1 MIFWVCGFATVPP
14 DLNQIAKTAWNLF
27 VRHAFVVYEY
37 YPVRGIMVS
46 LPARRRTL
54 DTIEFSGLDGLDGG
68 RNPRQSGVNEAV
80 NPGSGMLTTTLSFQ
94 NMHQHGDLFVNL
106 LKARRTSFIL
116 RNNWRLPEAEGMEFD
131 QYDTP
136 ASRWIAVHEKGE
148 VLAGVRLTPTTAK
161 VGMYTYMI
169 RDAQRGMLESI
180 PSDLMDFEA
189 PVDPKIWEASRIF
202 VSNNVPAKLRKK
214 VQGDLMYE
222 LIRTARSLGAMQ
234 LLALGPAVWPRWIG
248 RLGLRA
254 KPAGPVM
261 VIDGARVQ
269 VALMNLDPRLH

>member
-1 MIFWVCGFATVPP
+1 
-14 DLNQIAKTAWNLF
+14 
-27 VRHAFVVYEY
+27 
-37 YPVRGIMVS
+37 MVS
-46 LPARRRTL
+46 LPPRRRTL
-54 DTIEFSGLDGLDGG
+54 DSIEFSGLDGLDGG
-68 RNPRQSGVNEAV
+68 INPRQRGVDEAV

-106 LKARRTSFIL
+106 LKARRTSFII

-136 ASRWIAVHEKGE
+136 ASRWIAVHENGE

-202 VSNNVPAKLRKK
+202 VANRVPAQLRKK

-261 VIDGARVQ
+261 VIDGVKVQ

>member
-1 MIFWVCGFATVPP
+1 
-14 DLNQIAKTAWNLF
+14 
-27 VRHAFVVYEY
+27 
-37 YPVRGIMVS
+37 MVS

-54 DTIEFSGLDGLDGG
+54 DAIEFSGLDGLDGG

>member
-1 MIFWVCGFATVPP
+1 
-14 DLNQIAKTAWNLF
+14 
-27 VRHAFVVYEY
+27 
-37 YPVRGIMVS
+37 MVS
-46 LPARRRTL
+46 LPPRRR
-54 DTIEFSGLDGLDGG
+54 SPGMHGADGMEALDGG
-68 RNPRQSGVNEAV
+68 QNPLQPDVDEAV
-80 NPGSGMLTTTLSFQ
+80 NSGLGMLTTTLSFQ

-106 LKARRTSFIL
+106 LRARRKSFIL
-116 RNNWRLPEAEGMEFD
+116 RKNWRLPEAEGMEFD

-136 ASRWIAVHEKGE
+136 ASRWIAVHDKGE
-148 VLAGVRLTPTTAK
+148 ILAGVRLTPTTAK

-202 VSNNVPAKLRKK
+202 VSHGVPARMRKK

-222 LIRTARSLGAMQ
+222 MIRTARSLGAQ
-234 LLALGPAVWPRWIG
+234 KIIAFGPAVWPRWIG
-248 RLGLRA
+248 RLGLKA

-261 VIDGARVQ
+261 VIDGVKVQ

>member
-1 MIFWVCGFATVPP
+1 
-14 DLNQIAKTAWNLF
+14 
-27 VRHAFVVYEY
+27 
-37 YPVRGIMVS
+37 MVS
-46 LPARRRTL
+46 LPPNRRSQK
-54 DTIEFSGLDGLDGG
+54 FSEAM
-68 RNPRQSGVNEAV
+68 PAEASGTEAGSRMSSV
-80 NPGSGMLTTTLSFQ
+80 DDAMKPGPVMLTTTLSFQ

-106 LKARRTSFIL
+106 LRARRKSFIL

-136 ASRWIAVHEKGE
+136 ASRWIAVHEQGE
-148 VLAGVRLTPTTAK
+148 VLAGVRLTPTTAR

-189 PVDPKIWEASRIF
+189 PVDPNIWEASRIF
-202 VSNNVPAKLRKK
+202 VSNTVPAKLRKK

-222 LIRTARSLGAMQ
+222 MIRTARSLGAQ
-234 LLALGPAVWPRWIG
+234 KIIAFGPAVWPRWIG

-254 KPAGPVM
+254 EPAGPVM
-261 VIDGARVQ
+261 ELDGVKVQ
-269 VALMNLDPRLH
+269 VAVMNLDPRLH

>member
-1 MIFWVCGFATVPP
+1 
-14 DLNQIAKTAWNLF
+14 
-27 VRHAFVVYEY
+27 
-37 YPVRGIMVS
+37 MVS
-46 LPARRRTL
+46 LPPRRRTP
-54 DTIEFSGLDGLDGG
+54 DSQEVAGMERADGG
-68 RNPRQSGVNEAV
+68 TNPRRSGVEEASR
-80 NPGSGMLTTTLSFQ
+80 PGLGMLTTTLSFQ

-106 LKARRTSFIL
+106 LRARRKSFII

-136 ASRWIAVHEKGE
+136 ASRWIAVHEQGE
-148 VLAGVRLTPTTAK
+148 VLAGVRLTPTTAR

-202 VSNNVPAKLRKK
+202 VSANVPARLRKK

-222 LIRTARSLGAMQ
+222 LIRTARSLGATQ

-254 KPAGPVM
+254 KPAGPIM
-261 VIDGARVQ
+261 EIDGVKVQ

>member
-1 MIFWVCGFATVPP
+1 
-14 DLNQIAKTAWNLF
+14 
-27 VRHAFVVYEY
+27 
-37 YPVRGIMVS
+37 MVS
-46 LPARRRTL
+46 LPPRRRTPDL
-54 DTIEFSGLDGLDGG
+54 HEVSGMDRVDGG
-68 RNPRQSGVNEAV
+68 VNPRQSGVDEATR
-80 NPGSGMLTTTLSFQ
+80 PGLGMLTTTLSFQ

-106 LKARRTSFIL
+106 LRARRKSFII

-136 ASRWIAVHEKGE
+136 ASRWIAVHEQGE
-148 VLAGVRLTPTTAK
+148 VLAGVRLTPTTAR

-202 VSNNVPAKLRKK
+202 VSANVPARLRKK

-222 LIRTARSLGAMQ
+222 LIRTARSLGATQ

-248 RLGLRA
+248 RLGLKA

-261 VIDGARVQ
+261 EIDGVRVQ

>member
-1 MIFWVCGFATVPP
+1 
-14 DLNQIAKTAWNLF
+14 
-27 VRHAFVVYEY
+27 
-37 YPVRGIMVS
+37 MVS
-46 LPARRRTL
+46 LPPRRRTL
-54 DTIEFSGLDGLDGG
+54 EGIEVNGMDGSDGG
-68 RNPRQSGVNEAV
+68 QNSRQHGVGEATK
-80 NPGSGMLTTTLSFQ
+80 PGTGMLTTTLSFQ

-106 LKARRTSFIL
+106 LRARRKSFII

-136 ASRWIAVHEKGE
+136 ASRWIAVHENGE
-148 VLAGVRLTPTTAK
+148 VLAGVRLTPTTAR

-169 RDAQRGMLESI
+169 RDAQRGMLDSI
-180 PSDLMDFEA
+180 PSDLMEFEA

-202 VSNNVPAKLRKK
+202 VSNNVPARLRKK

-222 LIRTARSLGAMQ
+222 LIRTARSLGATQ

-248 RLGLRA
+248 RLGLKA
-254 KPAGPVM
+254 KPAGPIM
-261 VIDGARVQ
+261 EIDGVKVQ

>member
-1 MIFWVCGFATVPP
+1 
-14 DLNQIAKTAWNLF
+14 
-27 VRHAFVVYEY
+27 
-37 YPVRGIMVS
+37 MVS
-46 LPARRRTL
+46 LPPHRRDARFAEMPVTERAEGDGTSQVTG
-54 DTIEFSGLDGLDGG
+54 DDETI
-68 RNPRQSGVNEAV
+68 R
-80 NPGSGMLTTTLSFQ
+80 PGQAMLTTTLSFQ

-106 LKARRTSFIL
+106 LRARRKSFIV

-148 VLAGVRLTPTTAK
+148 VLAGVRLTPTTAR

-169 RDAQRGMLESI
+169 RDAQRGMLDSI

-202 VSNNVPAKLRKK
+202 VSNAVPAKLRKK

-222 LIRTARSLGAMQ
+222 MIRTARTLGAQ
-234 LLALGPAVWPRWIG
+234 KIIAFGPAVWPRWIG

-254 KPAGPVM
+254 DPAGPVM
-261 VIDGARVQ
+261 ELDGVRVQ
-269 VALMNLDPRLH
+269 VAVMNLDPRLH

>member
-1 MIFWVCGFATVPP
+1 
-14 DLNQIAKTAWNLF
+14 
-27 VRHAFVVYEY
+27 
-37 YPVRGIMVS
+37 MVS

>member
-1 MIFWVCGFATVPP
+1 
-14 DLNQIAKTAWNLF
+14 
-27 VRHAFVVYEY
+27 
-37 YPVRGIMVS
+37 MVS
-46 LPARRRTL
+46 LPPHRQNLRQAEMPVSEGSQPPDARPATSED
-54 DTIEFSGLDGLDGG
+54 DTTI
-68 RNPRQSGVNEAV
+68 
-80 NPGSGMLTTTLSFQ
+80 PGPAMLTTTLSFQ

-106 LKARRTSFIL
+106 LRARRKSFIV

-136 ASRWIAVHEKGE
+136 ASRWIAVHDKGE
-148 VLAGVRLTPTTAK
+148 VLAGVRLTPTTAR

-169 RDAQRGMLESI
+169 RDAQRGMLDSI

-202 VSNNVPAKLRKK
+202 VSNSVPARLRKK

-222 LIRTARSLGAMQ
+222 MIRTARSLGAQ
-234 LLALGPAVWPRWIG
+234 KIIAFGPAVWPRWIG

-254 KPAGPVM
+254 EPAGPVM
-261 VIDGARVQ
+261 VLDGVKVQ
-269 VALMNLDPRLH
+269 VAVMNLDPRLH

>member
-1 MIFWVCGFATVPP
+1 
-14 DLNQIAKTAWNLF
+14 
-27 VRHAFVVYEY
+27 
-37 YPVRGIMVS
+37 MVS
-46 LPARRRTL
+46 LPPRRRSL
-54 DTIEFSGLDGLDGG
+54 GMHEVSGMEGLDGG
-68 RNPRQSGVNEAV
+68 ENPRRQGVDEARI
-80 NPGSGMLTTTLSFQ
+80 PGTVMLTTTLSFQ

-106 LKARRTSFIL
+106 LKARRKSFIV

-148 VLAGVRLTPTTAK
+148 VLAGVRLTPTTAR

-169 RDAQRGMLESI
+169 RDAQRGMLDSI
-180 PSDLMDFEA
+180 PSDLMYFEA

-202 VSNNVPAKLRKK
+202 VSASVPARLRKK

-222 LIRTARSLGAMQ
+222 LIRSARSLGASQ

-254 KPAGPVM
+254 QPAGPVM
-261 VIDGARVQ
+261 EIDGVRVQ

>member
-1 MIFWVCGFATVPP
+1 MASLPPHRRDVRMAAASGSDLSEGATVP
-14 DLNQIAKTAWNLF
+14 DGK
-27 VRHAFVVYEY
+27 
-37 YPVRGIMVS
+37 
-46 LPARRRTL
+46 PAHET
-54 DTIEFSGLDGLDGG
+54 SG
-68 RNPRQSGVNEAV
+68 
-80 NPGSGMLTTTLSFQ
+80 PGSLMLTTTLSFQ

-106 LKARRTSFIL
+106 LRARRNSFIL

-136 ASRWIAVHEKGE
+136 ASRWIAVHENGE
-148 VLAGVRLTPTTAK
+148 VLAGVRLTPTTAR

-169 RDAQRGMLESI
+169 RDAQKGMLESI

-202 VSNNVPAKLRKK
+202 VSNAVPAKLRKK

-222 LIRTARSLGAMQ
+222 MIRTARSLGAQ
-234 LLALGPAVWPRWIG
+234 KIIAFGPAVWPRWIG

-254 KPAGPVM
+254 RPAGPVM
-261 VIDGARVQ
+261 ELDGVKVQ
-269 VALMNLDPRLH
+269 VAVMDLDPRLH

>member
-1 MIFWVCGFATVPP
+1 MASLPP
-14 DLNQIAKTAWNLF
+14 QRRDARFNAASGSKVND
-27 VRHAFVVYEY
+27 
-37 YPVRGIMVS
+37 GKS
-46 LPARRRTL
+46 LPAIGPAR
-54 DTIEFSGLDGLDGG
+54 EAGG
-68 RNPRQSGVNEAV
+68 TGNL
-80 NPGSGMLTTTLSFQ
+80 MLTTTLSFQ

-106 LKARRTSFIL
+106 LRARRNSFIVK
-116 RNNWRLPEAEGMEFD
+116 NNWRLPEAEGMEFD

-136 ASRWIAVHEKGE
+136 ASRWIAVHENGE
-148 VLAGVRLTPTTAK
+148 VLAGVRLTPTTAR

-202 VSNNVPAKLRKK
+202 VSNAVPARLRKK

-222 LIRTARSLGAMQ
+222 MIRTARSLGAQ
-234 LLALGPAVWPRWIG
+234 KIIAFGPAVWPRWIG

-261 VIDGARVQ
+261 ELDGVRVQ
-269 VALMNLDPRLH
+269 VAVMDLDPRLH

>member
-1 MIFWVCGFATVPP
+1 M
-14 DLNQIAKTAWNLF
+14 
-27 VRHAFVVYEY
+27 E
-37 YPVRGIMVS
+37 
-46 LPARRRTL
+46 
-54 DTIEFSGLDGLDGG
+54 GLDGG
-68 RNPRQSGVNEAV
+68 ENPRRQGVDEARI
-80 NPGSGMLTTTLSFQ
+80 PGTVMLTTTLSFQ

-106 LKARRTSFIL
+106 LKARRKSFIV

-148 VLAGVRLTPTTAK
+148 VLAGVRLTPTTAR

-169 RDAQRGMLESI
+169 RDAQRGMLDSI
-180 PSDLMDFEA
+180 PSDLMYFEA

-202 VSNNVPAKLRKK
+202 VSASVPARLRKK

-222 LIRTARSLGAMQ
+222 LIRSARSLGASQ

-254 KPAGPVM
+254 QPAGPVM
-261 VIDGARVQ
+261 EIDGVRVQ

>member
-1 MIFWVCGFATVPP
+1 
-14 DLNQIAKTAWNLF
+14 
-27 VRHAFVVYEY
+27 
-37 YPVRGIMVS
+37 MVS
-46 LPARRRTL
+46 LPPRRRTL
-54 DTIEFSGLDGLDGG
+54 EAIEVSGMEAVDGG
-68 RNPRQSGVNEAV
+68 NTHRQPDVDETV
-80 NPGSGMLTTTLSFQ
+80 NPGTGMLTTTLSFQ

-106 LKARRTSFIL
+106 LRARRKSFII

-136 ASRWIAVHEKGE
+136 ASRWIAVHENGE

-202 VSNNVPAKLRKK
+202 VSNNVPARLRKK

-222 LIRTARSLGAMQ
+222 LIRTARSLGATQ
-234 LLALGPAVWPRWIG
+234 LVALGPSVWPRWIG

-261 VIDGARVQ
+261 EIDGVKVQ
-269 VALMNLDPRLH
+269 VAMMNLDPRLH

>member
-1 MIFWVCGFATVPP
+1 
-14 DLNQIAKTAWNLF
+14 
-27 VRHAFVVYEY
+27 
-37 YPVRGIMVS
+37 MVS
-46 LPARRRTL
+46 LPPRRRNL
-54 DTIEFSGLDGLDGG
+54 GVHEIAGLEAADGG
-68 RNPRQSGVNEAV
+68 LNPRGHGANESRM
-80 NPGSGMLTTTLSFQ
+80 PGTVMLTTTLSFQ

-106 LKARRTSFIL
+106 LRARRKSFIL

-161 VGMYTYMI
+161 VGMYSYMI

-202 VSNNVPAKLRKK
+202 VAASVPARLRKK

-222 LIRTARSLGAMQ
+222 LIRSARSLGATK

-254 KPAGPVM
+254 QPAGPVM
-261 VIDGARVQ
+261 VIDGVKVQ